1 MEKRLKNGR
10 GAAAKKKIVAEKCN
24 KKKIR
29 GYFRIRVALFDLKK
43 KKKKRIALRVLTL
56 RKLRQSSFFF
66 WPKETQTMKQ

>member
-29 GYFRIRVALFDLKK
+29 GYFRIRVALFD
-43 KKKKRIALRVLTL
+43 
-56 RKLRQSSFFF
+56 
-66 WPKETQTMKQ
+66 